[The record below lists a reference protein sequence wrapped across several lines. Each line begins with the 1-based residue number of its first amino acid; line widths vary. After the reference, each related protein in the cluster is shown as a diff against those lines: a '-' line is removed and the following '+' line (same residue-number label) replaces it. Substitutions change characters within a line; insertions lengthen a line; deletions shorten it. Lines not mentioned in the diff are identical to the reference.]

1 MYKHKFSKRVFPSE
15 RYVIQGILRPEC
27 TPKEN
32 RQKLK
37 RCRTQTLQKTQIK
50 LCSACDFQDKHSGY
64 CLIKRLHCS
73 CPYTN
78 GSTGYV

>member
-27 TPKEN
+27 KPKEN

-37 RCRTQTLQKTQIK
+37 RCRTQAPCKKRKLSFVLPATSKTSTLAT
-50 LCSACDFQDKHSGY
+50 
-64 CLIKRLHCS
+64 
-73 CPYTN
+73 
-78 GSTGYV
+78 V